1 MVLIVKAVKPN
12 RIEFHLLLMLLG
24 VTDVTE
30 LVVEPVVVVVVGVVG
45 MMTWMVEMMTWTVEF
60 WNGVDDFDLY
70 LDSASVS
77 VCCVGCELKNGFVRC
92 SGRKGG
98 VGFFV

>member
-24 VTDVTE
+24 VTAVTE
-30 LVVEPVVVVVVGVVG
+30 LVVEPVVVVVVVGVG
-45 MMTWMVEMMTWTVEF
+45 MMMWMVEMMTWTVEF

-98 VGFFV
+98 VVFV